1 MGGKIVVEHKDKN
14 QGVEEEINFGKFTLV
29 DLAGSERA
37 AASSNKGWIEKFFL
51 FLSKIGMRM
60 IEGAKINQS
69 LLILGNCIQALSE
82 ANEKNLK
89 GTFIPYRG
97 SKLTRILKVFIKL
110 QMP

>member
-1 MGGKIVVEHKDKN
+1 MVEHKDKS

-37 AASSNKGWIEKFFL
+37 SASSNK
-51 FLSKIGMRM
+51 GMRM

-82 ANEKNLK
+82 QNEKNQK
-89 GTFIPYRG
+89 GNFIPYRG
-97 SKLTRILKVFIKL
+97 SKLTRILKVLCFLIFQYNSNISK
-110 QMP
+110 